1 MTPHTKNRDRMETVE
16 QPRIYTTHDSVGL
29 QAALCLAGG
38 IGLVLLMVA
47 LFVFNLA
54 LPNKAQDNFLPGFI
68 GGTSILWIGL
78 IGRGIF
84 LLRSVRQVMID
95 SDGVHLHG
103 FISRRTLPW
112 NQIDRIG
119 IDKKASLFGGKSHE
133 VLTLFDANGKPLG
146 QIPDTIHHFQSLGHD
161 IAERSATAR
170 GHATYDTESDE
181 ARQFATKMRKSRL
194 LAVLAGLLAL
204 GMGAGFVWGL
214 NDELH
219 VRRYATEG
227 QMVEAKLTR
236 RYMQRV
242 TPYVE
247 YSFTDSAGQSHSR
260 SVMMNK
266 EDWDDLVF
274 AKTIPVEYLRS
285 DPEWNRPLHGEDSMS
300 LGGPF
305 VWLSGGISLVFAFFC
320 VTSFF
325 GYDLKIEDGVTRIT
339 RGGRTIREW
348 GGAKAKPTFGL
359 NESVILLEEEDE
371 PEPEPEQIRPSSQSP
386 TPPKPTGLLALGI
399 CALVFGVLGAGI
411 DFLRV
416 ALMHNLSVLAVW
428 SGIDALLAILLIV
441 VGAGIIGMRLWSRS
455 LGIVV
460 AALQLTSS
468 IAALVYLIVTSV
480 RAPEV
485 AGEQAMFLT
494 AQRIGAGFGEVLG
507 AVFPVVLLVILLK
520 KTTKDALL
528 ERQSV
533 LRVND

>member
-1 MTPHTKNRDRMETVE
+1 METIE

-84 LLRSVRQVMID
+84 LLRSVRQVVID

-103 FISRRTLPW
+103 FISRRTLLW

-146 QIPDTIHHFQSLGHD
+146 QIPDTIHHFQSLGQD

-170 GHATYDTESDE
+170 GHATYDMESDE
-181 ARQFATKMRKSRL
+181 ARQFATKMRKARL

-214 NDELH
+214 NEQLH

-227 QMVEAKLTR
+227 QMVEAKLVR

-247 YSFTDSAGQSHSR
+247 YSFTDSAGHSHSR
-260 SVMMNK
+260 NVMMNK
-266 EDWDDLVF
+266 EDWEDLVF
-274 AKTIPVEYLRS
+274 AKTIAVEYLRS

-300 LGGPF
+300 LVGPF
-305 VWLSGGISLVFAFFC
+305 LWLSGAMSLVFAIFC

-339 RGGRTIREW
+339 RGGRTVREW
-348 GGAKAKPTFGL
+348 GGAKSKPTLGL
-359 NESVILLEEEDE
+359 NENVIMLEEDDE
-371 PEPEPEQIRPSSQSP
+371 PEQLLPSSQLAA
-386 TPPKPTGLLALGI
+386 PPKPTGLLALGI

-411 DFLRV
+411 NFLRV
-416 ALMHNLSVLAVW
+416 AVIHNVSLLAIW
-428 SGIDALLAILLIV
+428 SGVDAVLAILLIV
-441 VGAGIIGMRLWSRS
+441 VGAGIIGMRLWSQS
-455 LGIVV
+455 LGIIVGV
-460 AALQLTSS
+460 LQVISS
-468 IAALVYLIVTSV
+468 IAALVYLIVTSI

-485 AGEQAMFLT
+485 AGEQAVMLT
-494 AQRIGAGFGEVLG
+494 TARIGAGFGEVLG
-507 AVFPVVLLVILLK
+507 AVFPIVLLAILLK
-520 KTTKDALL
+520 RTTKDAL
-528 ERQSV
+528 RAACPPS
-533 LRVND
+533 R